1 LHRGEADRKH
11 DAGFGEKRFRQIAV
25 RAVAMKTLIFI
36 VTEDW
41 FFASHFLPMVR
52 AAREAGFQPA
62 VICRVRAH
70 RAAIEAEG
78 ARVIAFEADRGRREL
93 GQAFAT
99 ITGLSR
105 ILHEERPAIVHL
117 IALWPIALGGIAA
130 RLSGVTRRVYAVTGL
145 GFLGASNS
153 FPAQASRLAA
163 RFLLRGP
170 LDGRK
175 TRFLLE
181 NPDDARLLGFAADKD
196 ERVVIVGGAG
206 VDPDHY
212 APTPMPDVPPLKIAI
227 VARMLWSK
235 GIDIAVEAMRRAR
248 AEGAPVELS
257 LYGEPDATNP
267 KAFSRETLEAWGR
280 EEGIAWHGRTDD
292 AAAVWRAHHVCC
304 LPSRGGE
311 GLPRTLL
318 EGASCGRAILT
329 SDVPGCRALVRD
341 GIEGILVPPND
352 VEALARAMVAL
363 ARDRERVERL
373 GKAARRRV
381 LAGFTERHV
390 IDKVAALYREIGT
403 D

>member
-1 LHRGEADRKH
+1 
-11 DAGFGEKRFRQIAV
+11 
-25 RAVAMKTLIFI
+25 MKTLIFI

-41 FFASHFLPMVR
+41 FFASHFLPMLR

-99 ITGLSR
+99 ITGLAR
-105 ILHEERPAIVHL
+105 ILREEQPAIVHL
-117 IALWPIALGGIAA
+117 IALWPIMLGGIAA
-130 RLSGVTRRVYAVTGL
+130 RLAGVKRRVYAVTGL

-153 FPAQASRLAA
+153 VAARASRLAA

-170 LDGRK
+170 LDGR
-175 TRFLLE
+175 TARFLLE

-196 ERVVIVGGAG
+196 GRVVIIGGAG

-212 APTPMPDVPPLKIAI
+212 APSPMPALPPLKIAI

-235 GIDIAVEAMRRAR
+235 GIDIAVEAVRRAR
-248 AEGAPVELS
+248 AEGAAVELS

-267 KAFSRETLEAWGR
+267 KAFSRETLEAWSR
-280 EEGIAWHGRTDD
+280 EPGIAWHGRTSD
-292 AAAVWRAHHVCC
+292 AAAVWRAHQICC

-352 VEALARAMVAL
+352 AEALARALVAL
-363 ARDRERVERL
+363 ASDAERVERL

-390 IDKVAALYREIGT
+390 IDLVAALYREIGT